1 MAGVFWSVKAKAQTL
16 MNPYP
21 KHRDAFLSERNMTK
35 QREGNTEARQA
46 ATGDQIIQAGL
57 ARSDKAVLISG
68 SIAFD
73 FILLFDGKFRDHI
86 LADRIHMLNV
96 AFLTPQ
102 LQRQDGG
109 CAANIAYTLA
119 KLGGWARLVGSVGH
133 DAKDY
138 LKRLASYGIDLA
150 SVAEL
155 GDCYSAQAFIT
166 TDTEA
171 NQITAFHPGAMNFA
185 HQLDLGPMFAE
196 CSAGAWGIVAPNGK
210 QAMQAHAAAFAQAGL
225 PFIFDPGQGLPM
237 FSGEELCALIDLA
250 DALIVNDYEASM
262 LMQKTGLTERELAK
276 GLQALVITRGAQ
288 GSRLILPT
296 TTVDIEAAAAV
307 QVIDP
312 TGCGD
317 AFRGAA
323 LYALSKGCD
332 WVDAIRLGTILGAIK
347 VEHAGA
353 QNHPVDYQDVN
364 QRWLK
369 HYACALPQTL
379 VPPQHEA

>member
-1 MAGVFWSVKAKAQTL
+1 MTERQEGKTQEQRATISDQT
-16 MNPYP
+16 
-21 KHRDAFLSERNMTK
+21 
-35 QREGNTEARQA
+35 
-46 ATGDQIIQAGL
+46 IQADL
-57 ARSDKAVLISG
+57 RRANKAVLISG

-155 GDCYSAQAFIT
+155 DDCYSAQAFIT

-185 HQLDLGPMFAE
+185 HQLDLRQIIAASG
-196 CSAGAWGIVAPNGK
+196 AGAWGIVAPNGK
-210 QAMQAHAAAFAQAGL
+210 EAMQAHAAAFAQAGL

-237 FSGEELCALIDLA
+237 FSGDELRALIDLA

-262 LMQKTGLTERELAK
+262 LMQKTGLNELELAK
-276 GLQALVITRGAQ
+276 DLQALVITRGAE
-288 GSRLILPT
+288 GSRLVLPT
-296 TTVDIEAAAAV
+296 KTVDIGAAAAV

-332 WVDAIRLGTILGAIK
+332 WIDAIRLGTILGAVK

-353 QNHPVDYQDVN
+353 QNHPVEYHDLS

-369 HYACALPQTL
+369 HYACPMPEALVQKHH
-379 VPPQHEA
+379 QA

>member
-1 MAGVFWSVKAKAQTL
+1 MNPDQNNQDASSNQQVKA
-16 MNPYP
+16 N
-21 KHRDAFLSERNMTK
+21 R
-35 QREGNTEARQA
+35 
-46 ATGDQIIQAGL
+46 TG
-57 ARSDKAVLISG
+57 KAVLISG

-96 AFLTPQ
+96 AFLTPK

-119 KLGGWARLVGSVGH
+119 KLGGWARLIGSVGH

-138 LKRLASYGIDLA
+138 LKRLASYGIDLE
-150 SVAEL
+150 SVTEL
-155 GDCYSAQAFIT
+155 EDCYSAQAFIT

-171 NQITAFHPGAMNFA
+171 NQITAFHPGAMNMA
-185 HQLDLGPMFAE
+185 HQLDLQRVIADCGS
-196 CSAGAWGIVAPNGK
+196 CAWGIVAPNGK
-210 QAMQAHAAAFAQAGL
+210 QAMLAHAAAFAQAGV

-237 FSGEELCALIDLA
+237 FSGEELRGLIDIA

-262 LMQKTGLTERELAK
+262 LMQKTGLNEVELAK
-276 GLQALVITRGAQ
+276 GLQALVITRGAE
-288 GSRLILPT
+288 GSRLVLPT
-296 TTVDIEAAAAV
+296 HTIDIVAAPAM
-307 QVIDP
+307 QVLDP

-332 WVDAIRLGTILGAIK
+332 WEDAIRLGTILGAIK

-353 QNHPVDYQDVN
+353 QNHPVFPEALSK
-364 QRWLK
+364 RWVEHFK
-369 HYACALPQTL
+369 CPMPATL
-379 VPPQHEA
+379 AG